1 MSYTDS
7 QMVIAAQIAYMDWD
21 ADAVN
26 SGLTVREY
34 LELAKSSGDP
44 KLRDQAASL
53 LRRIE
58 ETPGAQSCADWVI
71 KDVRN
76 NNNTTGMYA
85 CMIETGD
92 GEALIAF
99 RGSETDSIDDYILD
113 WGASDA
119 GLLNSVLTPQQAS
132 AQAYM
137 EYIYEKYG
145 DEYDRFSVTGHS
157 LGGNLAEHATITA
170 PDGMKD
176 KIIQC
181 VNLDGPG
188 FSNQYLIAHASD
200 IEKIKDVIQHYQ
212 WSIVGSLL
220 TPIPGTDYQTIDAD
234 TPDKDNEIEALFW
247 RHNLP
252 NVNFDE
258 NGNVIPGERDPL
270 AAGAGPVS
278 QILDMS
284 IFMLFPAMVF
294 PSMIYNIIDTF
305 HDTLHNI
312 WEWWQDFRY
321 QRNRSMQAEVHCDT
335 VRGSAEELAGTAPE
349 LAAVRDEIARIRR
362 ELAFQSL
369 SASYISIRLWNI
381 ENKIGNDISKTRK
394 YSEKGMECM
403 RCYEQSENKIVTSYG
418 H

>member
-119 GLLNSVLTPQQAS
+119 GLL
-132 AQAYM
+132 
-137 EYIYEKYG
+137 
-145 DEYDRFSVTGHS
+145 
-157 LGGNLAEHATITA
+157 
-170 PDGMKD
+170 
-176 KIIQC
+176 
-181 VNLDGPG
+181 
-188 FSNQYLIAHASD
+188 
-200 IEKIKDVIQHYQ
+200 
-212 WSIVGSLL
+212 
-220 TPIPGTDYQTIDAD
+220 
-234 TPDKDNEIEALFW
+234 
-247 RHNLP
+247 
-252 NVNFDE
+252 
-258 NGNVIPGERDPL
+258 
-270 AAGAGPVS
+270 
-278 QILDMS
+278 
-284 IFMLFPAMVF
+284 
-294 PSMIYNIIDTF
+294 
-305 HDTLHNI
+305 
-312 WEWWQDFRY
+312 
-321 QRNRSMQAEVHCDT
+321 
-335 VRGSAEELAGTAPE
+335 
-349 LAAVRDEIARIRR
+349 
-362 ELAFQSL
+362 
-369 SASYISIRLWNI
+369 
-381 ENKIGNDISKTRK
+381 
-394 YSEKGMECM
+394 
-403 RCYEQSENKIVTSYG
+403 
-418 H
+418 